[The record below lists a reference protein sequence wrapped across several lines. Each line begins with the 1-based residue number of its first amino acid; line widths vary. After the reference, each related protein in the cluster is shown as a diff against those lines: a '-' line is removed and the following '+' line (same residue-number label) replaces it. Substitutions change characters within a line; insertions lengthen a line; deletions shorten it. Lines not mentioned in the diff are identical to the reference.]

1 MLKQKGF
8 LSHQLEKNYQRNS
21 RNVFKNIVLKYF
33 GFNAQRSSFKSPL
46 LHGIHLTSGWSCD
59 DSCIEDIL

>member
-8 LSHQLEKNYQRNS
+8 RSHQLEKNYQRNS

-33 GFNAQRSSFKSPL
+33 GFNAQRSSLAKARCCTAF
-46 LHGIHLTSGWSCD
+46 T
-59 DSCIEDIL
+59 